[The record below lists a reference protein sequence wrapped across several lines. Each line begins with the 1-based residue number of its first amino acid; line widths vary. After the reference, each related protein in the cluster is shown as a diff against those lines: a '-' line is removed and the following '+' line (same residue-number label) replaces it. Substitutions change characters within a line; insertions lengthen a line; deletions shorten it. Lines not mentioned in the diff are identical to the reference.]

1 MLKERL
7 DFKFTRKLFTLI
19 PHGLSDC
26 LKKVLTLN
34 FDETPDYN
42 YYRETIKAC
51 LNKSLRDTQQVVFSS
66 NSSVERLMMRDFEW
80 LEKVQKKQSK
90 YIQSSQRAY

>member
-19 PHGLSDC
+19 PNGLADC

-34 FDETPDYN
+34 FDETPDYA
-42 YYRETIKAC
+42 YYRLTI
-51 LNKSLRDTQQVVFSS
+51 
-66 NSSVERLMMRDFEW
+66 
-80 LEKVQKKQSK
+80 
-90 YIQSSQRAY
+90 

>member
-19 PHGLSDC
+19 PNGLADC

-42 YYRETIKAC
+42 YYRVTVKKCLKKA
-51 LNKSLRDTQQVVFSS
+51 LKDSH
-66 NSSVERLMMRDFEW
+66 
-80 LEKVQKKQSK
+80 
-90 YIQSSQRAY
+90 